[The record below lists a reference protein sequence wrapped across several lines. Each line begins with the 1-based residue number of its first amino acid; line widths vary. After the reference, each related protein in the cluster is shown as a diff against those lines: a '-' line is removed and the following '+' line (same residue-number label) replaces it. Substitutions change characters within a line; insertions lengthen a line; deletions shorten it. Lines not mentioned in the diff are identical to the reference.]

1 MERARILALIAEF
14 VTELDSGADVSP
26 TESAAFTDLGVDS
39 LSLIDL
45 LFALERRL
53 GIEIPDEALS
63 GISTV
68 GDLVDYVIGRN
79 APAGQY

>member
-14 VTELDSGADVSP
+14 VTELDSGADVSL

-45 LFALERRL
+45 LFTLERRL

-68 GDLVDYVIGRN
+68 GDLLDYVIGRN